1 MRREPVSSSSIAAI
15 GYNARTG
22 ALEVEFVNGRLY
34 RYRSVEAD
42 VYEDFRVASSK
53 GTFFN
58 ECIRDAYPCERL
70 R

>member
-15 GYNARTG
+15 GYDARTE

-34 RYRSVEAD
+34 RYRSVEAQ
-42 VYEDFRVASSK
+42 VHQDFRAATSK
-53 GTFFN
+53 GTYFN
-58 ECIRDAYPCERL
+58 ACIRDAYPFQRL

>member
-15 GYNARTG
+15 GYDARSET
-22 ALEVEFVNGRLY
+22 LEVEFVSGRIY

-53 GTFFN
+53 GTYFN

>member
-15 GYNARTG
+15 GYDARTE

-34 RYRSVEAD
+34 RYRSVEAQ
-42 VYEDFRVASSK
+42 VHEDFRAATSK

-58 ECIRDAYPCERL
+58 AHIRDAYPFERL